1 MLRAIWEGVWLLL
14 GMALTLAMEWAVAP
28 STMSRMAQHY
38 DLDLGWLWWLF
49 SLDLD
54 RTPSTVS
61 RNNKWQI
68 YTKGL
73 LAWAVTDTVAYAF
86 IDYCNLKHTTWY
98 WMCPLS
104 QSSCCTSLTVM
115 QRPPL
120 TGTLVPHEGRAAI
133 GVWKGNPWVSSSPR
147 IRLIGNGSHI
157 QG

>member
-28 STMSRMAQHY
+28 STMSRMAQRY

-61 RNNKWQI
+61 SNNKWQI

-73 LAWAVTDTVAYAF
+73 LAWAVTDTVAYALV
-86 IDYCNLKHTTWY
+86 DYCNLKHTTWY

-115 QRPPL
+115 QWPPL

-133 GVWKGNPWVSSSPR
+133 GVWKGNSWVSSSPQ
-147 IRLIGNGSHI
+147 IRLIGNGSHV